1 MSQNAQITH
10 KKVNKRNKR
19 HKGVKIVLSIFNL
32 FLETTGPIGTKLGR
46 NVHWKVLFLLIK
58 NTQKKEEAQ
67 RCQKEFVCGTFIFQ
81 LILMFL
87 SLYVTCL
94 CDVLYCSWSIIIIQ
108 ENHK

>member
-32 FLETTGPIGTKLGR
+32 FFETTGPIGTKLGR
-46 NVHWKVLFLLIK
+46 NVHWKVLFVLIK

-67 RCQKEFVCGTFIFQ
+67 RCQKEFCMWNIYFSTDIDVFV
-81 LILMFL
+81 
-87 SLYVTCL
+87 SL
-94 CDVLYCSWSIIIIQ
+94 CDMLM
-108 ENHK
+108 